1 LKEVRLFNHMATQKK
16 IRIENA
22 HFIEGY
28 GGAVKPYYDTA
39 YFVSVKYRL
48 FYFFD
53 SYGHACE
60 SNTLLLQ
67 KIEIPKEVYERKDIE
82 AAKQIVLTAF
92 TRVNFEIV
100 QFDKLTIKNL

>member
-1 LKEVRLFNHMATQKK
+1 MATQKK

-28 GGAVKPYYDTA
+28 GGAEMPYYDTA
-39 YFVSVKYRL
+39 YFVSVQYRL

-60 SNTLLLQ
+60 STTPLLQ
-67 KIEIPKEVYERKDIE
+67 KIEIPKEVYEREDIE